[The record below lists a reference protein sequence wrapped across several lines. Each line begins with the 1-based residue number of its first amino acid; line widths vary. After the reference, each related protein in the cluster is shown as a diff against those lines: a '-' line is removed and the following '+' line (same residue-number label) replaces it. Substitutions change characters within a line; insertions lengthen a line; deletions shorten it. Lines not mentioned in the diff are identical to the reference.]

1 MNTIKKYHILIR
13 QYRLKLGLTQTELAC
28 KLNESQSFVSKYESG
43 EQRIDLYELEKIC
56 GCLEVPLLDFVRVYI
71 ES

>member
-1 MNTIKKYHILIR
+1 MNDIKKYHKLLR
-13 QYRLKLGLTQTELAC
+13 QYRLSLGITQAELAERL
-28 KLNESQSFVSKYESG
+28 KESQSYVSKYESG

-56 GCLEVPLLDFVRVYI
+56 RHLEVSLLDFIRAYI